1 MTLIYGHRG
10 YSGLYPENTMLAFR
24 KAYEAGAEGIEY
36 DVHLT
41 KDGVPVVMHD
51 ENTLR
56 TTGEDYLIKDLTAE
70 AFLKLDAGRIKQGKY
85 GVVNPPTLYELLS
98 WCKETGMRSN
108 IELKTGVYEYPGI
121 EEKVIAMLD
130 EFGLRETTL
139 ISSFNHFT
147 IGRVRRLAPDI
158 RVGLLEESWLL
169 HAGAYVRACGADDL
183 NPYVKF
189 LNDETVAELRAN
201 GCGINTWTVNEEEDM
216 EKTLAYSVEIGISNW
231 PARYLELRDAFEQ
244 KKQGAPR
251 T

>member
-10 YSGLYPENTMLAFR
+10 FSGEYPENTMLAFK

-41 KDGVPVVMHD
+41 KDGVPVIMHD
-51 ENTLR
+51 ENTVR
-56 TTGEDYLIKDLTAE
+56 TTGEDHLIKDLTAE
-70 AFLKLDAGRIKQGKY
+70 AFLKLDAGFVKNGRY
-85 GVVNPPTLYELLS
+85 GYQPPCTLRELLA

-121 EEKVIAMLD
+121 EEKVIALLD

-147 IGRVRRLAPDI
+147 IKRIRALAPDI
-158 RVGLLEESWLL
+158 RVGLLEESWLIN
-169 HAGAYVRACGADDL
+169 AGAYVKACGADDL

-189 LNDETVAELRAN
+189 LSDETVAELRAN

-216 EKTLAYSVEIGISNW
+216 KKTLAYGVEIGISNW
-231 PARYLELRDAFEQ
+231 PDRYLALRKETEA
-244 KKQGAPR
+244 K
-251 T
+251 